1 MAKNESNE
9 GRWVDERLASLEP
22 GAEWKPDPERGLSRL
37 HDRRRAARRHTIEWV
52 VAGMAGAAA
61 CVALVVTMSPG
72 ACARPLGCSAG
83 GSHPAVQTSPGPA
96 PVAPPP
102 PQTPAP
108 VPAAAVAFKQFGLPT
123 APVLC
128 EIYTDYE
135 CPSCAALYRTVV
147 PVLMERYVATGK
159 VRLLHRDFPLP
170 QHPYARLAARYA
182 NAAGETGHYEEVVN
196 QIFRTQ
202 STWASDGDL
211 SSQVAQVVSP
221 EAMDKIRELVA
232 RDSHLDDTVMAD
244 MSMAMRDQIR
254 QTPTLVFVVDGK
266 RQPLPGLPQLE
277 MLETYLDQ
285 LVASAGRK

>member
-1 MAKNESNE
+1 
-9 GRWVDERLASLEP
+9 
-22 GAEWKPDPERGLSRL
+22 
-37 HDRRRAARRHTIEWV
+37 
-52 VAGMAGAAA
+52 
-61 CVALVVTMSPG
+61 
-72 ACARPLGCSAG
+72 
-83 GSHPAVQTSPGPA
+83 
-96 PVAPPP
+96 
-102 PQTPAP
+102 
-108 VPAAAVAFKQFGLPT
+108 
-123 APVLC
+123 
-128 EIYTDYE
+128 
-135 CPSCAALYRTVV
+135 
-147 PVLMERYVATGK
+147 
-159 VRLLHRDFPLP
+159 
-170 QHPYARLAARYA
+170 A